1 LKNELLLSEL
11 TSDEKGLLD
20 LFILIE
26 EFVFSSSNTSL
37 NKIGEVIEHCQL
49 AIENIEDP
57 LEQVEILI
65 NELFV
70 EQMFIDTVK
79 SFWPVVSFQIKT
91 GIDYRIIAPTLKAVV
106 LRHIIEACYFEA
118 DLVFIPDHTMVRI
131 TCDDS
136 YAIIFDPV
144 TGESLDWHQFD
155 NRMDELGGDP
165 SDMEL
170 ATVDNNVLI
179 IEHLTA
185 LKSALIKE
193 LSFDQAL
200 KCVDILIELRPED
213 PFERRDR
220 GFLLHQLDCYKVA
233 YDDYQYFVD
242 QCPKDPAAKLL
253 KLQLDKIT
261 IVDNILH

>member
-1 LKNELLLSEL
+1 MKNELLLSEL
-11 TSDEKGLLD
+11 NSDEKSLLD

-37 NKIGEVIEHCQL
+37 NKIDEIIEHCQA
-49 AIENIEDP
+49 AIEPIEDP
-57 LEQVEILI
+57 LEKVEVLI

-70 EQMFIDTVK
+70 EQMFIDNVK
-79 SFWPVVSFQIKT
+79 PFWPVVSFQIKE
-91 GIDYRIIAPTLKAVV
+91 GVDYRIIAPTLKAVIS
-106 LRHIIEACYFEA
+106 RYIIEACFFEA
-118 DLVFIPDHTMVRI
+118 DVVFIPDNTMVRI

-144 TGESLDWHQFD
+144 TGESLDWQQFD

-165 SDMEL
+165 SEVEL
-170 ATVDNNVLI
+170 APVDKNVLI
-179 IEHLTA
+179 IEHLTT

-193 LSFDQAL
+193 LCFDQAL
-200 KCVDILIELRPED
+200 KCVDILIELRPGD

-233 YDDYQYFVD
+233 YDDYQYFVE
-242 QCPKDPAAKLL
+242 QCPKDPAAQLL

-261 IVDNILH
+261 IIDNVLH

>member
-1 LKNELLLSEL
+1 MKNELLLSEL
-11 TSDEKGLLD
+11 NSDEKGLLD

-26 EFVFSSSNTSL
+26 EFVFSSSDTSL
-37 NKIGEVIEHCQL
+37 NTIEEVIKHCL
-49 AIENIEDP
+49 SAIENIEDP
-57 LEQVEILI
+57 LEQVEVLI
-65 NELFV
+65 NEVFV
-70 EQMFIDTVK
+70 EQMFIDSVK
-79 SFWPVVSFQIKT
+79 PFWPVVSFQIKA
-91 GIDYRIIAPTLKAVV
+91 GVDYRIIAPTLKAVI

-118 DLVFIPDHTMVRI
+118 DLVFVPDNTMIRI

-136 YAIIFDPV
+136 YAIIFDPI

-155 NRMDELGGDP
+155 DRMEDLEGDP

-170 ATVDNNVLI
+170 EPIEKNVLI

-185 LKSALIKE
+185 LKGALIKDHC
-193 LSFDQAL
+193 FDQAL

-233 YDDYQYFVD
+233 YDDYQYFVE
-242 QCPKDPAAKLL
+242 QCPKDPAAQLL

-261 IVDNILH
+261 IVDNVLH